1 MDQLLKRPSPSG
13 DGRLFACAGVPWR
26 RSARSHGVLYHVLAC
41 VAARAGARPAGATDH
56 VANMND
62 KALSDQ
68 ALPDPSIADVDPAAL
83 DALHTFVERH
93 PRLLVLTGAGISTDS
108 GIPGYR
114 DRNGQWMRS
123 PPIQLHEFL
132 GSDAARR
139 RYWAR
144 SMIGWP
150 VVGRARPNGSHVALA
165 RLGGAGR
172 IERLVTQNVDGLH
185 QRAGS
190 DDVIELHG
198 EINGVTCLDC
208 GAHHARATI
217 QTVLEADNPELLG
230 AQAEPAADGDAHLEW
245 AALDTF
251 RIPACPAC
259 GGLLKPAVVFFGENV
274 PRERVALASQALDAA
289 DALLVVGSSLMVYS
303 GYRFCVWAQAQHKPL
318 AALNLGHTRA
328 DPILTLKVEA
338 HCAPALDA
346 LVARLGLGRSGAGD
360 TQEHAS

>member
-1 MDQLLKRPSPSG
+1 MDQLFKRPSPFG
-13 DGRLFACAGVPWR
+13 GWAPFFAARGSGVPR
-26 RSARSHGVLYHVLAC
+26 TAGTGRVAVRYHVRTC
-41 VAARAGARPAGATDH
+41 RPAGARSRP
-56 VANMND
+56 A
-62 KALSDQ
+62 
-68 ALPDPSIADVDPAAL
+68 DPARSSAAVMTYPAAPGPSSTVSIDPAAL
-83 DALHTFVERH
+83 DALHAFVERH

-123 PPIQLHEFL
+123 APIQLHEFL

-150 VVGRARPNGSHVALA
+150 VVGNARPNRSHAALA
-165 RLGGAGR
+165 RLGAAGR

-190 DDVIELHG
+190 TDVIELHG
-198 EINGVTCLDC
+198 GINGVTCLDC
-208 GAHHARATI
+208 GAHHARAAI
-217 QTVLEADNPELLG
+217 QAVLEAENPELLG
-230 AQAEPAADGDAHLEW
+230 AQAQPAADGDAHLEW
-245 AALDTF
+245 HALDAF

-274 PRERVALASQALDAA
+274 PRERVAVAAAALDAA

-303 GYRFCVWAQAQHKPL
+303 GYRFCVWAQAQHKPV

-328 DPILTLKVEA
+328 DPMLTLKVEA
-338 HCAPALDA
+338 PCASALDA
-346 LVARLGLGRSGAGD
+346 LNARLGIADSETECCAP
-360 TQEHAS
+360 

>member
-1 MDQLLKRPSPSG
+1 
-13 DGRLFACAGVPWR
+13 
-26 RSARSHGVLYHVLAC
+26 
-41 VAARAGARPAGATDH
+41 
-56 VANMND
+56 MND
-62 KALSDQ
+62 KAQ
-68 ALPDPSIADVDPAAL
+68 NDPSTADVDPAAL

-165 RLGGAGR
+165 RLGNAGR

-190 DDVIELHG
+190 GDVIELHG
-198 EINGVTCLDC
+198 GIDGVTCLGC

-217 QTVLEADNPELLG
+217 QVMLEADNPELLG
-230 AQAEPAADGDAHLEW
+230 AEAEPAADGDAHLEW

-274 PRERVALASQALDAA
+274 
-289 DALLVVGSSLMVYS
+289 LVVGSSLMVYS
-303 GYRFCVWAQAQHKPL
+303 GYRFCVWAQAQNKPV

-328 DPILTLKVEA
+328 DPMLTLKVEA
-338 HCAPALDA
+338 RCAPALDA
-346 LVARLGLGRSGAGD
+346 LTARLGLAG
-360 TQEHAS
+360 HAPELAS

>member
-1 MDQLLKRPSPSG
+1 
-13 DGRLFACAGVPWR
+13 
-26 RSARSHGVLYHVLAC
+26 
-41 VAARAGARPAGATDH
+41 
-56 VANMND
+56 MND
-62 KALSDQ
+62 THHNDSSSA
-68 ALPDPSIADVDPAAL
+68 SIDPAVV
-83 DALHTFVERH
+83 DSLHSFVERH

-150 VVGRARPNGSHVALA
+150 VVGRAQPNRSHAALA
-165 RLGGAGR
+165 RLGRSGR

-190 DDVIELHG
+190 SDVIELHG
-198 EINGVTCLDC
+198 GIHGVTCLDC
-208 GAHHARATI
+208 GAHHPRATI
-217 QTVLEADNPELLG
+217 QTVLETDNPELLG

-245 AALDTF
+245 AAFDTF

-303 GYRFCVWAQAQHKPL
+303 GYRFCVWAQAQQKPV

-328 DPILTLKVEA
+328 DPMLTLKLEA
-338 HCAPALDA
+338 RCAPALDA
-346 LVARLGLGRSGAGD
+346 LNARLGIACDAAER
-360 TQEHAS
+360 AS